1 MWDITVSLLIGLRH
15 KPFNEGPLIYVFLF
29 MSFLIGEP
37 KCLSPGLDLELLLE
51 AHELNFVDVFL
62 VYLLDLL
69 GIVMAE
75 EVRH

>member
-1 MWDITVSLLIGLRH
+1 
-15 KPFNEGPLIYVFLF
+15 

>member
-1 MWDITVSLLIGLRH
+1 M
-15 KPFNEGPLIYVFLF
+15 F
-29 MSFLIGEP
+29 FLIIEP

-51 AHELNFVDVFL
+51 VHELNFLDVFL

-69 GIVMAE
+69 VIVMAE